1 MIKSPRKSQT
11 HWSRLMAVDET
22 GCVCVFVSVGSAL
35 SVLRL
40 VCDQGKRCVCGYRDC
55 EKTAVD

>member
-1 MIKSPRKSQT
+1 
-11 HWSRLMAVDET
+11 MAVDET